1 MTLFGQRVFA
11 DVIVLCILGWEIILD
26 YLGGPYLL
34 HKCPYMREVE
44 GDLTHTES
52 ETGVMSHKPRNADS
66 H

>member
-1 MTLFGQRVFA
+1 MTLFGVFA
-11 DVIVLCILGWEIILD
+11 DVIMLCILGWEIILD

-52 ETGVMSHKPRNADS
+52 ETGVMKP
-66 H
+66 